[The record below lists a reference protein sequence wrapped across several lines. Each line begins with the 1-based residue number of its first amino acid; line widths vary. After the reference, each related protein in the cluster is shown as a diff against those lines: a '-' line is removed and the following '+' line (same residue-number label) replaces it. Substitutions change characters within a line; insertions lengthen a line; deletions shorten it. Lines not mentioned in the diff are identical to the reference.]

1 MLKNNLDFIKL
12 IFLPSINCFSFKP
25 IILYNEEADKSNIVK
40 ALLSDILTLA
50 EIPPFFY
57 VTLLM
62 VYNKSQTVRTGVI
75 KVSFTLVLKELRIH
89 NKINKLIHALYISK
103 QFWICKLFLEV
114 GERGGGGTS
123 FFFRK
128 KNCFCYVMC
137 YED

>member
-12 IFLPSINCFSFKP
+12 IFLPSINCFSFNP

-50 EIPPFFY
+50 EIPPFFN

-114 GERGGGGTS
+114 GERGGGTS
-123 FFFRK
+123 FFFQK